1 MNNRMYLSLAIP
13 LTISTMSTPLLGAVD
28 TAVVGKLSD
37 PAYIG
42 GVAVGTIIFNTMYW
56 LFGFLRVSTSAFAA
70 QAEGARDDKQSLM
83 TLIRPFFI
91 AAIIGLLF
99 IVIQKPI
106 LNVSLGA
113 IGPESDVS
121 SFAADY
127 FSIRIWGAPFAL
139 LNYVILGWLIG
150 KSRIKTSLFI
160 QVFMNVINI
169 ILCLV
174 FVNGFSWSVSGV
186 AAASL
191 ISEIAAFFLGLWVI
205 RKAVIIP
212 DAFSFREGFDHAS
225 LKKMMVVNRD
235 LFIRT
240 ICLITVFNLFTAKGA
255 TFGTETLAAN
265 AVLIQIHY
273 LMAYCFDGFANASS
287 LLIGRAIGSRD
298 IHLYKKTL
306 SLSAQWGLYASFILA
321 GSYYLFS
328 DKVILLFTNIPGVI
342 DLAHEYGLW
351 IVLFPF
357 TAFIGLIFYG
367 VFTGATEAV
376 PVRNSMLLALL
387 AFLCFQF
394 MAVPHLGNHGLWLA
408 FLAFSLGRSLF
419 LALYIP
425 RLNRK
430 VTESMDEDSLLKIPS
445 FN

>member
-1 MNNRMYLSLAIP
+1 MNNRVYLSLAIP

-70 QAEGARDDKQSLM
+70 QAEGARDEKQTLM
-83 TLIRPFFI
+83 ALIRPFFI

-121 SFAADY
+121 AFAADY
-127 FSIRIWGAPFAL
+127 FGIRIWGAPFAL
-139 LNYVILGWLIG
+139 LNYVILGWLMG

-160 QVFMNVINI
+160 QVFMNVMNI

-174 FVNGFSWSVSGV
+174 FVNVFSWSVSGV
-186 AAASL
+186 AAATL
-191 ISEIAAFFLGLWVI
+191 ISEISAFLLGLWVI
-205 RKAVIIP
+205 RKAVNVP
-212 DAFSFREGFDHAS
+212 GSFSIREGFDRAS

-287 LLIGRAIGSRD
+287 LLVGKAIGSRD
-298 IHLYKKTL
+298 INLYKKTL
-306 SLSAQWGLYASFILA
+306 SLSARWGLYASFILA
-321 GSYYLFS
+321 ASYYLFS
-328 DKVILLFTNIPGVI
+328 DEVILLFTDIPGVI
-342 DLAHEYGLW
+342 ELAHEYGLW

-357 TAFIGLIFYG
+357 SAFIGLIFYG

-376 PVRNSMLLALL
+376 PVRNSMLLALM
-387 AFLCFQF
+387 AFLIVQF
-394 MAVPHLGNHGLWLA
+394 AAVSNHGNHGLWLA

-430 VTESMDEDSLLKIPS
+430 VTELMNDDSLMNSSS
-445 FN
+445 F

>member
-1 MNNRMYLSLAIP
+1 MGCTFCIIELCHPRLVNREIQDKNIFVHTSFHERDQYYLMP
-13 LTISTMSTPLLGAVD
+13 GFR
-28 TAVVGKLSD
+28 K
-37 PAYIG
+37 
-42 GVAVGTIIFNTMYW
+42 W
-56 LFGFLRVSTSAFAA
+56 LFMV
-70 QAEGARDDKQSLM
+70 
-83 TLIRPFFI
+83 
-91 AAIIGLLF
+91 
-99 IVIQKPI
+99 
-106 LNVSLGA
+106 
-113 IGPESDVS
+113 
-121 SFAADY
+121 
-127 FSIRIWGAPFAL
+127 SIRGCC
-139 LNYVILGWLIG
+139 
-150 KSRIKTSLFI
+150 RFI
-160 QVFMNVINI
+160 DIRD
-169 ILCLV
+169 CR
-174 FVNGFSWSVSGV
+174 
-186 AAASL
+186 
-191 ISEIAAFFLGLWVI
+191 FFLGLWVI

-287 LLIGRAIGSRD
+287 LLIGKAVGSRD

-306 SLSAQWGLYASFILA
+306 SLSAQWGLYASLILA
-321 GSYYLFS
+321 ISYYLFS

-342 DLAHEYGLW
+342 ELAHEYGLW

-376 PVRNSMLLALL
+376 PIRNSMLLALL
-387 AFLCFQF
+387 AFLFVQF
-394 MAVPHLGNHGLWLA
+394 SAVPQHGNHGLWLA

-430 VTESMDEDSLLKIPS
+430 VTELMDEESPVKSPS
-445 FN
+445 F

>member
-1 MNNRMYLSLAIP
+1 MNHRMYLSLAIP

-70 QAEGARDDKQSLM
+70 QAEGARDQTQSLM
-83 TLIRPFFI
+83 ALIRPFMI

-106 LNVSLGA
+106 LNVSLAA
-113 IGPESDVS
+113 ITPDSDVAA
-121 SFAADY
+121 FASDY

-139 LNYVILGWLIG
+139 MNYVILGWLIG
-150 KSRIKTSLFI
+150 KSRIKTALFI
-160 QVFMNVINI
+160 QVFMNLINI
-169 ILCLV
+169 VLCLL
-174 FVNGFSWSVSGV
+174 FVNRFSWSVSGV
-186 AAASL
+186 ATASL
-191 ISEIAAFFLGLWVI
+191 ISEIAAFFVGLLVI
-205 RKAVIIP
+205 RKVVSIP
-212 DAFSFREGFDHAS
+212 ETFSLRAGFDYTS

-287 LLIGRAIGSRD
+287 LLIGKAIGSRD
-298 IHLYKKTL
+298 VHLYKKTL
-306 SLSAQWGLYASFILA
+306 ALSAQWGLYASLILA
-321 GSYYLFS
+321 VLYWLFS
-328 DKVILLFTNIPGVI
+328 DKIILLFTNIPGVI
-342 DLAHEYGLW
+342 ELTHVYGLW
-351 IVLFPF
+351 IVIFPF

-387 AFLCFQF
+387 AFLFVQF
-394 MAVPHLGNHGLWLA
+394 LAVPQHGNHGLWLA
-408 FLAFSLGRSLF
+408 FLVFSLGRSLF

-430 VTESMDEDSLLKIPS
+430 IMILMDQESLVKAPS
-445 FN
+445 YN